1 MNYSTMLGKHWLGKS
16 IAALAFMLTFASFV
30 GTEAYAQNEMMVES
44 GFGTLNDAIEGDT
57 LADGSRM
64 NPDRI
69 YVLERGGRY
78 VVNGRVKHSGGY
90 HLQVVAAEGDGPPPV
105 VQPGVRADGS
115 SDNHNFEFLGDFTL
129 RGLWLLN
136 HDDGGTRK
144 SRGLLVNTAGIT
156 GVVDNCIYEV
166 GSWLGMR
173 INVDSTHIV
182 VKNSI
187 IRNLI
192 NTGDPGNGKFIDP
205 RSNDPGSLYF
215 ENNTFYNMT
224 SEIVRES
231 GGFHENFFF
240 NHNTVY
246 NVAALSR
253 NDARVHK
260 SRIMNGT
267 FTNNMFVNLAPLGDI
282 NTDFDF
288 FGGAVTDPPDVG
300 ALFPLDS
307 LNAEDLGYA
316 ETDRDVRITNNNIFW
331 DQELIDFYA
340 TKDTVD
346 ALSIMS
352 PLAQAQIAEGL
363 VVFEN
368 NLEVD
373 PGLTAPPDVANAV
386 NYANQWYANFCAAVN
401 DEIPAVCDFS
411 TSNGGFVPADASGI
425 IPGNP
430 WPLPEDFSYDTASPA
445 YTGATGG
452 FPIGDLNWFPE
463 AKAAWEAAG
472 GGTGVIVSNESE
484 SEIPEGFKLHG
495 NFPNPFNPTTN
506 IILDLVSPSE
516 VTVRVFDLLGR
527 NVLTLNKQQMQAGT
541 QQAINIDASAL
552 ASGVYIYQVAAQTGA
567 NTFIE
572 SGKMILLK

>member
-1 MNYSTMLGKHWLGKS
+1 MM
-16 IAALAFMLTFASFV
+16 FAGLFA
-30 GTEAYAQNEMMVES
+30 GLNAQAQDHEVMVEP

-57 LADGSRM
+57 LADGSRRD
-64 NPDRI
+64 PDAI
-69 YVLERGGRY
+69 YVLERNGRY

-90 HLQVVAAEGDGPPPV
+90 HLQVVAAEGEGAPPV
-105 VQPGVRADGS
+105 VQPGVRSDGS

-136 HDDGGTRK
+136 HDDGGSKK
-144 SRGLLVNTAGIT
+144 SRGLLVNTEGVT
-156 GVVDNCIYEV
+156 GLIDGCIYEV
-166 GSWLGMR
+166 GTWLGMR
-173 INVDSTHIV
+173 INVDGTHITV
-182 VKNSI
+182 RNSI

-205 RSNDPGSLYF
+205 RGNDPGSLYF

-260 SRIMNGT
+260 SRVMNGT
-267 FTNNMFVNLAPLGDI
+267 FTNNLFVNLAPLGDI

-288 FGGAVTDPPDVG
+288 FGGAVVDPPDIG

-307 LNAEDLGYA
+307 LNAEDLGFA
-316 ETDRDVRITNNNIFW
+316 ETDRNVRITNNNFFW

-340 TKDTVD
+340 TKDTVQ

-352 PLAQAQIAEGL
+352 PLAEQQVTEGL

-373 PGLTAPPDVANAV
+373 PGLSSPPDVANAV
-386 NYANQWYANFCAAVN
+386 AYATQWYANFCAAVN
-401 DEIPAVCDFS
+401 DEIPAVRDFS
-411 TSNGGFVPADASGI
+411 TNPGEWDPFVSIPAS
-425 IPGNP
+425 P
-430 WPLPEDFSYDTASPA
+430 WPLPEDFSYDTSSPA

-452 FPIGDLNWFPE
+452 FPMGDLNWFPDK
-463 AKAAWEAAG
+463 KAEWEAAG
-472 GGTGVIVSNESE
+472 GGTGVLVSNEE
-484 SEIPEGFKLHG
+484 FGELPEAFKLRG

-506 IILDLVSPSE
+506 IMLDLASPAE
-516 VTVRVFDLLGR
+516 VTVKVFDLLGR
-527 NVLTLNKQQMQAGT
+527 NVLTIANQKMLSGAQQT
-541 QQAINIDASAL
+541 INVDASSM
-552 ASGVYIYQVAAQTGA
+552 ASGVYIYQVEAVTGA
-567 NTFIE
+567 NTFVE